1 MIWFHRIRRRLYGLC
16 ILRPALLAV
25 SGRQL
30 LLRFCS
36 PKKRTCR
43 NSGGY
48 AGRTCKRRRRQV
60 AAANSCTLCCVPG
73 LPRATCR
80 STRHTTASSGESA
93 TGIGTSASRSCRAA
107 ATRDM
112 TSSFTPWEAQSLART
127 MARTQGAGP
136 SCGRRR
142 FMCCRQARA
151 QQLRT
156 QS

>member
-60 AAANSCTLCCVPG
+60 AAANSCTLCCIPG
-73 LPRATCR
+73 LRLPRATCR

-93 TGIGTSASRSCRAA
+93 TGIGTSASQNSELNSEPPPWSKFLPSHSLVASCQGVALV
-107 ATRDM
+107 
-112 TSSFTPWEAQSLART
+112 EVELCKT
-127 MARTQGAGP
+127 M
-136 SCGRRR
+136 
-142 FMCCRQARA
+142 
-151 QQLRT
+151 L
-156 QS
+156 